1 MTNAIPP
8 LVGADGIA
16 RPVPVVDGCVST
28 ISAAPGRPT
37 LFTTTWCGYCSRLK
51 SQLKRSGVG
60 YDEIDIEQYADGAD
74 MVAQANGG
82 NLTVPTVLF
91 SDGSSL
97 TNPSAA
103 AVSRRLDQL
112 SR

>member
-1 MTNAIPP
+1 MLVVTSIVTTMTA
-8 LVGADGIA
+8 
-16 RPVPVVDGCVST
+16 T
-28 ISAAPGRPT
+28 PGRPT
-37 LFTTTWCGYCSRLK
+37 IFTTTWCGYCSRLK

-60 YDEIDIEQYADGAD
+60 YDEIDIEQYADGAEL
-74 MVAQANGG
+74 VAKANGG

-103 AVSRRLDQL
+103 AVTKKLDSL
-112 SR
+112 SV